1 MVCLMFVSFLV
12 ACQQE
17 VEHTAPAIHDRD
29 SVPVMT
35 SYGVNAL
42 ISDSGVIKYRV
53 VTERWEVNQ
62 SVKPSRWIFN
72 KGVFLEAF

>member
-1 MVCLMFVSFLV
+1 MRKSWLIIVCVVFISLLG

-42 ISDSGVIKYRV
+42 IFRFGCDQIPDRYGTMGR
-53 VTERWEVNQ
+53 Q
-62 SVKPSRWIFN
+62 S
-72 KGVFLEAF
+72 ECQAFPLDIQ